1 MKNRSLM
8 KCAVIGSTKIAEIH
22 IREYVK
28 NNFKNITIISR
39 KKTKAKHFANLMK
52 NKFNIKF
59 NYSNHEIFK
68 NTDFHIVSICSNSKF
83 HLKHVN
89 QIKNPNTKIIIEKP
103 IFNIKEN
110 SKIIKTLDNIYVK
123 KKNLFVVY
131 PMYYLAKIFQNKF
144 KYRHP
149 IKNLDVYYQ
158 TRGKHIGKEIFLD
171 LAPHVLIIMY
181 ELVKKYNLEEL
192 QLEKV
197 IVKKN
202 QFLFKSKFKN
212 ITLNI
217 RLLQLPAKKKSVF
230 KFKINN
236 QIVKRHTSVVNNTF
250 LNFLEFKKKKIY
262 IDNPM
267 SLVMKNFIENNGSSK
282 EYKINKNIT
291 YHLMQFTKRVYE
303 TIS

>member
-1 MKNRSLM
+1 
-8 KCAVIGSTKIAEIH
+8 
-22 IREYVK
+22 
-28 NNFKNITIISR
+28 
-39 KKTKAKHFANLMK
+39 
-52 NKFNIKF
+52 
-59 NYSNHEIFK
+59 
-68 NTDFHIVSICSNSKF
+68 
-83 HLKHVN
+83 
-89 QIKNPNTKIIIEKP
+89 
-103 IFNIKEN
+103 
-110 SKIIKTLDNIYVK
+110 
-123 KKNLFVVY
+123 
-131 PMYYLAKIFQNKF
+131 
-144 KYRHP
+144 
-149 IKNLDVYYQ
+149 
-158 TRGKHIGKEIFLD
+158 
-171 LAPHVLIIMY
+171 MY

-236 QIVKRHTSVVNNTF
+236 QVVKRHTSVVNNTF

-267 SLVMKNFIENNGSSK
+267 SLVMKNFIENNSSSK